1 MTGWAQ
7 RVDGRP
13 DQARR
18 DLRRALDLD
27 PENEDAAQI
36 LSGL

>member
-1 MTGWAQ
+1 
-7 RVDGRP
+7 VDGRP

-36 LSGL
+36 LGGL